1 MSHYFSLTLFDIFLN
16 VYFCIWNGNCRRSRL
31 EWVKKAK
38 WLLNQMPR
46 RLTGLYFALWHT
58 LFSQLGFGL
67 NSETRISLRHLFH
80 LYFLPNYW
88 SPLTT
93 CLETLHRYHRS
104 LKSFPSPPLYKPS
117 CWVHHFRPYHHSF
130 TLLLFVLCSSKDT
143 KPSILSQ
150 DPRHYVFPSI
160 YLFLALSLPLT
171 FSLLLSSLPWLA
183 VH

>member
-1 MSHYFSLTLFDIFLN
+1 MSHYFSLTLFDIFLK
-16 VYFCIWNGNCRRSRL
+16 VYFCIWNANCRISWL

-80 LYFLPNYW
+80 LYFSPNYW

-130 TLLLFVLCSSKDT
+130 TSPAICFVLF
-143 KPSILSQ
+143 Q
-150 DPRHYVFPSI
+150 RHKAI
-160 YLFLALSLPLT
+160 YSFTGP
-171 FSLLLSSLPWLA
+171 
-183 VH
+183 